1 MMNKKLSL
9 FSIFVMLVLVLSACA
24 PAAPA
29 ATQAPAAAATQAP
42 AAAATEAPAAAATEA
57 PAKNHTL
64 VFIPGS
70 ASNPSQAF
78 GFKMFEKHAAEYGFD
93 VSMLDGKADVQE
105 QTKAINNAVAQ
116 GADVIIVNPNDAK
129 AIVPA
134 LKAAQ
139 DAGVVVG
146 IFMAAAQPG
155 DSTFFVSVDDKLA
168 GAVVV
173 QGILKQFPDGAT
185 GVEIG
190 GQAGHPAAI
199 DRHDGFAKAVAE
211 NPSIKVLDYQNPQ
224 AWDAAQAQAI
234 AEDMITKY
242 GDKIQFVFCHWDN
255 GATGVINALTAAGM
269 TDVLVIG
276 VDGNKVAFDQVESWK
291 NYASI
296 GQNVETIAMKSME
309 VANQFLAKDSAAKF
323 DNIVP
328 FDLITK
334 DTIGNF
340 TPPEW

>member
-1 MMNKKLSL
+1 MNKFKLFSL
-9 FSIFVMLVLVLSACA
+9 FVMVVIVLSACGGGA
-24 PAAPA
+24 PASSDGGADSG
-29 ATQAPAAAATQAP
+29 T
-42 AAAATEAPAAAATEA
+42 
-57 PAKNHTL
+57 NTL

-78 GFKMFEKHAAEYGFD
+78 GFKMFQKHAAEFNFE
-93 VSMLDGKADVQE
+93 VSMLDGKADVAE

-116 GADVIIVNPNDAK
+116 GADVIIVNPNDAL

-134 LKAAQ
+134 MKAAQ
-139 DAGVVVG
+139 EAGVVVG

-155 DSTFFVSVDDKLA
+155 DSTFFVAVDDKQA
-168 GAVVV
+168 GGVVV
-173 QGILKQFPDGAT
+173 QGILDLFPDGAT

-199 DRHDGFAKAVAE
+199 DRHDGFEAARADHPEIV
-211 NPSIKVLDYQNPQ
+211 VLDYQNPQ
-224 AWDAAQAQAI
+224 QWDAAMAQAI

-242 GDKIQFVFCHWDN
+242 GDEIQFVFCHWDN

-269 TDVLVIG
+269 TDVLVFG
-276 VDGNKVAFDQVESWK
+276 VDGNAVAFEQVQSWT
-291 NYASI
+291 NYNSI
-296 GQNVETIAMKSME
+296 GQNVETIARKSME
-309 VANQFLAKDSAAKF
+309 IANLFLANDPSAQF

-334 DTIGNF
+334 ETFGNF

>member
-1 MMNKKLSL
+1 MNKFKLFSL
-9 FSIFVMLVLVLSACA
+9 FVMAVIVLSACGGA
-24 PAAPA
+24 PASNDGGSDSG
-29 ATQAPAAAATQAP
+29 T
-42 AAAATEAPAAAATEA
+42 
-57 PAKNHTL
+57 HTL

-78 GFKMFEKHAAEYGFD
+78 GFKMFQKHAAEYNFE
-93 VSMLDGKADVQE
+93 VSMLDGKADVAE

-116 GADVIIVNPNDAK
+116 GADVIIVNPNDAL

-134 LKAAQ
+134 MKAAQ
-139 DAGVVVG
+139 EAGVVVG
-146 IFMAAAQPG
+146 VFMAAAQPG
-155 DSTFFVSVDDKLA
+155 DSTFFVAVDDKQA
-168 GAVVV
+168 GGVVV
-173 QGILKQFPDGAT
+173 QGILDLFPEGAT

-199 DRHDGFAKAVAE
+199 DRHDGFEAARADHPEIV
-211 NPSIKVLDYQNPQ
+211 VLDYQNPQ

-242 GDKIQFVFCHWDN
+242 GDEIQFVFCHWDN

-269 TDVLVIG
+269 TDVLVFG
-276 VDGNKVAFDQVESWK
+276 VDGNAVAFEQVQSWA
-291 NYASI
+291 NYNSI
-296 GQNVETIAMKSME
+296 GQNVETIARKSME
-309 VANQFLAKDSAAKF
+309 IANLFLANDPSAQFA
-323 DNIVP
+323 NIVP

-334 DTIGNF
+334 ETFGNF

>member
-9 FSIFVMLVLVLSACA
+9 FSILVMVALVLSACG
-24 PAAPA
+24 PV
-29 ATQAPAAAATQAP
+29 
-42 AAAATEAPAAAATEA
+42 ATEAPAASSGN
-57 PAKNHTL
+57 KTL

-78 GFKMFEKHAAEYGFD
+78 GFKMFQKHAAEYGFD

-146 IFMAAAQPG
+146 IFMAAAAPG
-155 DSTFFVSVDDKLA
+155 DSTFYVAVDDKLA
-168 GAVVV
+168 GGVVV
-173 QGILKQFPDGAT
+173 KGILDLFPDGAT

-224 AWDAAQAQAI
+224 QWDAAMAQTI

-242 GDKIQFVFCHWDN
+242 GDQIQFVFCHWDN
-255 GATGVINALTAAGM
+255 GATGVINALKAAGM
-269 TDVLVIG
+269 NDVLVFG
-276 VDGNKVAFDQVESWK
+276 VDGNAVAFEQVKSWK
-291 NYASI
+291 NYNSI

-309 VANQFLAKDSAAKF
+309 IANLFLAKDASAKF

-334 DTIGNF
+334 DTVANF

>member
-1 MMNKKLSL
+1 MNKVKLL
-9 FSIFVMLVLVLSACA
+9 SILVLIATVLSACGGT
-24 PAAPA
+24 P
-29 ATQAPAAAATQAP
+29 
-42 AAAATEAPAAAATEA
+42 AATEAPAEGG
-57 PAKNHTL
+57 NNTL

-78 GFKMFEKHAAEYGFD
+78 GFKMFQKHAAEYNFD
-93 VSMLDGKADVQE
+93 VSMLDGKADVAE

-134 LKAAQ
+134 MKAAQ
-139 DAGVVVG
+139 EAGVVVG
-146 IFMAAAQPG
+146 VFMAAAAPG
-155 DSTFFVSVDDKLA
+155 DSTFYVAVDDKQA
-168 GAVVV
+168 GGVVV
-173 QGILKQFPDGAT
+173 QGILDLFPEGAT

-199 DRHDGFAKAVAE
+199 DRHDGFTTALADHPE
-211 NPSIKVLDYQNPQ
+211 IKVLDYQNPQ
-224 AWDAAQAQAI
+224 QWDAAMAQAI
-234 AEDMITKY
+234 AEDMVTKY
-242 GDKIQFVFCHWDN
+242 GDQIQFVFCHWDN
-255 GATGVINALTAAGM
+255 GATGVINALKAAGM
-269 TDVLVIG
+269 EDVLVFG
-276 VDGNKVAFDQVESWK
+276 VDGNAVAFEQVQSWK
-291 NYASI
+291 NYNSI

-309 VANQFLAKDSAAKF
+309 IANLFLAKDASAKF

-334 DTIGNF
+334 ETFGNF

>member
-9 FSIFVMLVLVLSACA
+9 FSILVMVALVLSACA
-24 PAAPA
+24 PAA
-29 ATQAPAAAATQAP
+29 
-42 AAAATEAPAAAATEA
+42 TEAPAVSGN
-57 PAKNHTL
+57 KTL

-78 GFKMFEKHAAEYGFD
+78 GFKMFQKHAAEYGFE
-93 VSMLDGKADVQE
+93 VSMLDGKADVPE

-116 GADVIIVNPNDAK
+116 GADVIIVNPNDAL

-134 LKAAQ
+134 MKAAQ

-146 IFMAAAQPG
+146 IFMAAAAPG
-155 DSTFFVSVDDKLA
+155 DSTFYVAVDDKLA
-168 GAVVV
+168 GGVVV
-173 QGILKQFPDGAT
+173 QGIQALFPDGAT

-199 DRHDGFAKAVAE
+199 DRHDGFAKAVE
-211 NPSIKVLDYQNPQ
+211 GTKITVLDYQNPQ
-224 AWDAAQAQAI
+224 QWDAAMAQAI

-242 GDKIQFVFCHWDN
+242 GDEIQFVFCHWDN

-269 TDVLVIG
+269 TDVLVFG
-276 VDGNKVAFDQVESWK
+276 VDGNAVAFEQVQSWK
-291 NYASI
+291 NYNSI
-296 GQNVETIAMKSME
+296 GQNVETIAMKTME
-309 VANQFLAKDSAAKF
+309 IANLFLAKDASAKF

-334 DTIGNF
+334 DTFKNF

>member
-1 MMNKKLSL
+1 MNKFKL
-9 FSIFVMLVLVLSACA
+9 FSILVLVAMVLSACGGG
-24 PAAPA
+24 
-29 ATQAPAAAATQAP
+29 AAATQAP
-42 AAAATEAPAAAATEA
+42 AEGG
-57 PAKNHTL
+57 KNTL

-78 GFKMFEKHAAEYGFD
+78 GFKMFEKHAAEYNFE
-93 VSMLDGKADVQE
+93 VSMLDGKADVAE

-134 LKAAQ
+134 MKAAQ
-139 DAGVVVG
+139 EAGVVVG
-146 IFMAAAQPG
+146 IFMAAAAPG
-155 DSTFFVSVDDKLA
+155 DSTFYVAVDDKQA
-168 GAVVV
+168 GGVVV
-173 QGILKQFPDGAT
+173 QGILDLFPDGAT

-199 DRHDGFAKAVAE
+199 DRHDGFTTALADHPE
-211 NPSIKVLDYQNPQ
+211 IKVLDYQNPQ
-224 AWDAAQAQAI
+224 QWDAAMAQAI
-234 AEDMITKY
+234 AEDMVTKY
-242 GDKIQFVFCHWDN
+242 GDEIQFVFCHWDN
-255 GATGVINALTAAGM
+255 GATGVINALKAAGM
-269 TDVLVIG
+269 EDVLVFG
-276 VDGNKVAFDQVESWK
+276 VDGNAVAFEQVQSWK
-291 NYASI
+291 NYNSI

-309 VANQFLAKDSAAKF
+309 IANLFLAKDASAKF

-334 DTIGNF
+334 DTYKNF

>member
-1 MMNKKLSL
+1 MNKFKLL
-9 FSIFVMLVLVLSACA
+9 SIVVLIAVMLSACA

-29 ATQAPAAAATQAP
+29 ATQAPTK
-42 AAAATEAPAAAATEA
+42 
-57 PAKNHTL
+57 KNHTL

-78 GFKMFEKHAAEYGFD
+78 GFKMFQKHAAEYGFD

-116 GADVIIVNPNDAK
+116 KADVIIVNPNDAK

-139 DAGVVVG
+139 AAGVVVG

-155 DSTFFVSVDDKLA
+155 DSTFYVAVDDKLA
-168 GAVVV
+168 GGVAVK
-173 QGILKQFPDGAT
+173 GILALYPNGAT

-199 DRHDGFAKAVAE
+199 DRHDGFAKAVEA

-242 GDKIQFVFCHWDN
+242 GNKIQFVFCHWDN
-255 GATGVINALTAAGM
+255 GATGVLNALKAAGM
-269 TDVLVIG
+269 NDVLVIG
-276 VDGNKVAFDQVESWK
+276 VDGNKVAFEQVNGWK
-291 NYASI
+291 NYISI
-296 GQNVETIAMKSME
+296 AQNVETIAMKSMNI
-309 VANQFLAKDSAAKF
+309 ANQFLAKDSTAKF

-334 DTIGNF
+334 DTVKNF

>member
-1 MMNKKLSL
+1 MNKFKL
-9 FSIFVMLVLVLSACA
+9 FSILVVVAIMLSACGST
-24 PAAPA
+24 P
-29 ATQAPAAAATQAP
+29 
-42 AAAATEAPAAAATEA
+42 ATEAPAAGGG
-57 PAKNHTL
+57 NHTL

-93 VSMLDGKADVQE
+93 VSMLDGKADVAE

-134 LKAAQ
+134 MKAAQ
-139 DAGVVVG
+139 EAGVVVG
-146 IFMAAAQPG
+146 IFMAAAAPG
-155 DSTFFVSVDDKLA
+155 DSTFYVAVDDKQA
-168 GAVVV
+168 GGVVV
-173 QGILKQFPDGAT
+173 QGILDLFPDGAT

-199 DRHDGFAKAVAE
+199 DRHDGFTTALADHPE
-211 NPSIKVLDYQNPQ
+211 IKVLDYQNPQ
-224 AWDAAQAQAI
+224 QWDAAMAQAI
-234 AEDMITKY
+234 AEDMVTKY
-242 GDKIQFVFCHWDN
+242 GDEIQFVFCHWDN
-255 GATGVINALTAAGM
+255 GATGVINALKAAGM
-269 TDVLVIG
+269 EDVLVFG
-276 VDGNKVAFDQVESWK
+276 VDGNAVAFEQVQSWK
-291 NYASI
+291 NYNSI

-309 VANQFLAKDSAAKF
+309 IANLFLAKDASAKF

-334 DTIGNF
+334 DTYKNF

>member
-1 MMNKKLSL
+1 MNKFKLL
-9 FSIFVMLVLVLSACA
+9 SILVLIAIMLSACGGA
-24 PAAPA
+24 P
-29 ATQAPAAAATQAP
+29 
-42 AAAATEAPAAAATEA
+42 AAATEAPAAGGT
-57 PAKNHTL
+57 HTL

-78 GFKMFEKHAAEYGFD
+78 GFKMFQKHAAEYGFEA
-93 VSMLDGKADVQE
+93 SMLDGKADVAE

-134 LKAAQ
+134 MKAAQ
-139 DAGVVVG
+139 EAGVVVG

-155 DSTFFVSVDDKLA
+155 DSTFFVAVDDKQA
-168 GAVVV
+168 GGVVV
-173 QGILKQFPDGAT
+173 KGILDLFPNGAT

-199 DRHDGFAKAVAE
+199 DRHDGFTTALADHPE
-211 NPSIKVLDYQNPQ
+211 IKVLDYQNPQ
-224 AWDAAQAQAI
+224 QWDAAMAQAI

-242 GDKIQFVFCHWDN
+242 GDQIQFVFCHWDN
-255 GATGVINALTAAGM
+255 GATGVINALKAAGM
-269 TDVLVIG
+269 EDVLVFG
-276 VDGNKVAFDQVESWK
+276 VDGNAVAFEQVQSWK
-291 NYASI
+291 NYNSI

-309 VANQFLAKDSAAKF
+309 IANLFLAKDASAKF

-334 DTIGNF
+334 DTFKNF

>member
-1 MMNKKLSL
+1 MNKFKL
-9 FSIFVMLVLVLSACA
+9 FSILVVITIILSACGGGA
-24 PAAPA
+24 PAS
-29 ATQAPAAAATQAP
+29 
-42 AAAATEAPAAAATEA
+42 EAPAEGG
-57 PAKNHTL
+57 NHTL

-78 GFKMFEKHAAEYGFD
+78 GFKMFQKHAAEYNFD
-93 VSMLDGKADVQE
+93 VSMLDGKADVAE

-116 GADVIIVNPNDAK
+116 GADVIIVNPNDAL

-134 LKAAQ
+134 MKAAQ
-139 DAGVVVG
+139 EAGVVVG
-146 IFMAAAQPG
+146 VFMAAAAPG
-155 DSTFFVSVDDKLA
+155 DSTFFVAVDDKQA
-168 GAVVV
+168 GGVVV
-173 QGILKQFPDGAT
+173 QGILDLFPDGAT

-199 DRHDGFAKAVAE
+199 DRHDGFTVALADHPE
-211 NPSIKVLDYQNPQ
+211 ITVLDYQNPQ
-224 AWDAAQAQAI
+224 QWDAAMAQAI

-242 GDKIQFVFCHWDN
+242 GDEIQFVFCHWDN

-269 TDVLVIG
+269 TDVLVFG
-276 VDGNKVAFDQVESWK
+276 VDGNAVAFEQVQSWT
-291 NYASI
+291 NYNSI
-296 GQNVETIAMKSME
+296 GQNVETIARKSME
-309 VANQFLAKDSAAKF
+309 IANLFLAGDPSAKF

-334 DTIGNF
+334 DTFGNF

>member
-1 MMNKKLSL
+1 MNKFKL
-9 FSIFVMLVLVLSACA
+9 FSILVVVAIVLSACA
-24 PAAPA
+24 GAP
-29 ATQAPAAAATQAP
+29 AAATQAP
-42 AAAATEAPAAAATEA
+42 AEGG
-57 PAKNHTL
+57 NHTL

-78 GFKMFEKHAAEYGFD
+78 GFKMFEKHAAEYNFE
-93 VSMLDGKADVQE
+93 VSMLDGKADVAE

-134 LKAAQ
+134 MKAAQ

-155 DSTFFVSVDDKLA
+155 DSTFFVAVDDKQA
-168 GAVVV
+168 GGVVV
-173 QGILKQFPDGAT
+173 QGILDLFPDGAT

-199 DRHDGFAKAVAE
+199 DRHDGFEAARADHPE
-211 NPSIKVLDYQNPQ
+211 IKVLDYQNPQ
-224 AWDAAQAQAI
+224 QWDAAMAQAI
-234 AEDMITKY
+234 AEDMVTKY
-242 GDKIQFVFCHWDN
+242 GDEIQFVFCHWDN
-255 GATGVINALTAAGM
+255 GATGVINALKAAGM
-269 TDVLVIG
+269 EDVLVFG
-276 VDGNKVAFDQVESWK
+276 VDGNAVAFEQVQSWK
-291 NYASI
+291 NYNSI

-309 VANQFLAKDSAAKF
+309 IANLFLAKDASAKF

-334 DTIGNF
+334 DTYKNF